1 MALGDIT
8 IRRYRSGQLAP
19 GSRLKR
25 YCVETGGLFGL
36 REVEE
41 FRTLRAARR
50 RAVEVKRGPIQ
61 YGSAPRRT
69 WDE

>member
-8 IRRYRSGQLAP
+8 TYRYRSGQVAP

-25 YCVETGGLFGL
+25 YRVETGGLFGFI
-36 REVEE
+36 EFEE

-50 RAVEVKRGPIQ
+50 RAAEVRRGSIR